1 MTVEELEQYD
11 SALARIDILKESIG
25 RLEKKLEKMNETGYY
40 VSDVV
45 TKGKKGKKALG
56 TVRVKGFPNKEYER
70 CSKIIERRMG
80 MLNTELE
87 KTEMQAEEI
96 ERYIGEID
104 SMEIRN
110 ILTLRYVERLT
121 WLQVAH
127 RMNEKYGK
135 KSGKYTSDSCRH
147 KHDRF
152 FLKKK

>member
-1 MTVEELEQYD
+1 
-11 SALARIDILKESIG
+11 
-25 RLEKKLEKMNETGYY
+25 
-40 VSDVV
+40 
-45 TKGKKGKKALG
+45 
-56 TVRVKGFPNKEYER
+56 
-70 CSKIIERRMG
+70 
-80 MLNTELE
+80 MLNIELE

-96 ERYIGEID
+96 ERYIGKID

-152 FLKKK
+152 FEKK